1 MTEKSPNKANSKL
14 SMRLR
19 IILGIASIP
28 SFILAGML
36 GVMIVNGDAGDIG
49 FFEAVYA
56 CVGILALY
64 IALTGKRLF

>member
-1 MTEKSPNKANSKL
+1 MHDEKPNSLKTKL
-14 SMRLR
+14 SLRLR

-36 GVMIVNGDAGDIG
+36 GVMIVNGDANDIG

-64 IALTGKRLF
+64 IALSGKRLF

>member
-1 MTEKSPNKANSKL
+1 MTEEAPKRANTKL

-19 IILGIASIP
+19 TILGIASIP

-36 GVMIVNGDAGDIG
+36 SVMIVNGDAGDIS